1 MNICNALEKAA
12 QERAKE
18 AAAAQAAAAAA
29 AAQQHGGLW
38 VINIVQFVQ
47 IELRYKKNGALW
59 HVIGMN
65 TDDSGRRVQSLQGLQ
80 SSSIGKSET
89 FLTPFYLNTSSQTQ
103 SQQ

>member
-1 MNICNALEKAA
+1 MKWKKEHKLSHIAKNMNICNALEKAA

-38 VINIVQFVQ
+38 SISIVQFVQ
-47 IELRYKKNGALW
+47 IELRYKRNGALW

-65 TDDSGRRVQSLQGLQ
+65 TDDSDWFERSLQSLHW
-80 SSSIGKSET
+80 KK
-89 FLTPFYLNTSSQTQ
+89 
-103 SQQ
+103 